1 MLNPTLTK
9 VKETFIYVILTK
21 IRSLVEIETT
31 LTYVDVK
38 VTYVDVKVT
47 YVNVK
52 IALNFS

>member
-9 VKETFIYVILTK
+9 VKETLAYVILTK

-31 LTYVDVK
+31 LTYVN
-38 VTYVDVKVT
+38 VKVT